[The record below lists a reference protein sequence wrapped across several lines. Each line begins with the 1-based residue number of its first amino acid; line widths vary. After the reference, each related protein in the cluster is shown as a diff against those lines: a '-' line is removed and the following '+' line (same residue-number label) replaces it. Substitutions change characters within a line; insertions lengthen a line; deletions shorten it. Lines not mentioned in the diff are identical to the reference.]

1 MSQLVVSHLPEHRQ
15 FDFWL
20 GTWEMYDYSSGSKGN
35 LIGKNTITLLCNDYV
50 IHEHAEMVG
59 GIVGYAHLIYNKNNN
74 KWHQMWVDN
83 GGNVAWFS
91 GGLEAGQMILS
102 GERPGSKPGLTA
114 IDRVAWSVLD
124 PNKVRQYWQISE
136 DGGES
141 WFVAADNL
149 YIRKS

>member
-1 MSQLVVSHLPEHRQ
+1 MTQLKTEVLPEHRQ

-20 GTWEMYDYSSGSKGN
+20 GEWEMYDYSSGSKGN

-50 IHEHAEMVG
+50 IHEHAEM
-59 GIVGYAHLIYNKNNN
+59 IDRTIGYAHLIYNQQDK

-91 GGLEAGQMILS
+91 GGLQNGKMILS
-102 GERPGSKPGLTA
+102 GIRPGSKPGLTA
-114 IDRVAWSVLD
+114 IDHVAWSVLD
-124 PNKVRQYWQISE
+124 PNNIRQLWQISE
-136 DGGES
+136 DSGES

-149 YIRKS
+149 YTRTL